1 MLTEIQLENWKSFHN
16 ATLYIDPLTVLTG
29 MNASGKSNILD
40 ALLFLQR
47 SISSRDIYTAI
58 QGDRDNNGI
67 RGGIENIELW
77 GQQQMPRLSIS
88 IDAEEGIT
96 YRYLLYLRI
105 EKDNNG
111 RHNVHTYKE
120 SLSEIKDGNNFIIFS
135 TVSSINNAL
144 AKVSV
149 AEPQKNNPN
158 KYHEAGRPNAN
169 YWTMPTQETILKQL
183 SQRTEM
189 PARVSKAVKTVADTL
204 QNIFI
209 LDPIPANMRQYVRVS
224 PYLAADGA
232 NAAGVIANLGNE
244 EKTETEQLLTEYAQK
259 LPEQELHNITVGLVG
274 LGNNDAMFYCD
285 ENFVTNTS
293 QRIDARSMSDGTLRF
308 LAILTAILTRPKGSL
323 LVVEEIDNGIHPS
336 RAKLLLQ
343 ILHTEATRRQ
353 LDILVTTHNVAF
365 LNELTEQYLPF
376 VMYVRRNPEKGY
388 SEITPIN
395 ELDNLPF
402 LLGQGTLGAIV
413 THQSLI

>member
-77 GQQQMPRLSIS
+77 GQQQMPRLSVS

-135 TVSSINNAL
+135 TVQSIANGL
-144 AKVSV
+144 VKVSV
-149 AEPQKNNPN
+149 AKPKRNNPE
-158 KYHEAGRPNAN
+158 YHEAEDRYAY

-189 PARVSKAVKTVADTL
+189 PERVSKAVKTVADTL

-209 LDPIPANMRQYVRVS
+209 LDPIPANMRQYVSVS

-244 EKTETEQLLTEYAQK
+244 EKTETEQLLTNYAQK

-285 ENFVTNTS
+285 ENFVTNTP

-365 LNELTEQYLPF
+365 LNELTEHYLPF
-376 VMYVRRNPEKGY
+376 VMYVRRNSEKGY

-402 LLGQGTLGAIV
+402 LLGQGSLGAIV
-413 THQSLI
+413 THQTLI